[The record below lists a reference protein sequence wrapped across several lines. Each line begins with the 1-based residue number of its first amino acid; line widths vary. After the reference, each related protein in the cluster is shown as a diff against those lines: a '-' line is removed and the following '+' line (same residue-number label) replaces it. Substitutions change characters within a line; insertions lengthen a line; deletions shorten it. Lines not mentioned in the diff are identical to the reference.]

1 MARSTAIHDRVAEA
15 ILDAAADLL
24 ARGGEPPT
32 MNEVAAAAGVGRA
45 TLYRHFP
52 TREQLLQA
60 LSITVRD
67 ATATRLAEADLDAVP
82 VTEAIARV
90 ARVVAAGGS
99 KYAALISRF
108 GVSDYGGD
116 AEQQIGT
123 LLRALLQRGLDDGTF
138 RADLT
143 VEELLFLLGQLLQA
157 AARMT
162 AEHVAGVEKAAAL
175 VTSVFLHGTERR
187 QDATA
192 DDRADLPT
200 VAGSP
205 ATHGGS
211 GPGRSCCPGAHR
223 IRRRNAR
230 EVEMRR
236 GLRRGQR
243 DRARARRRL
252 RLAWLAVTRPA
263 APAAVDEQAVN
274 GIWHA
279 VQGRTHGWQAAERLP
294 PFLIV
299 KADLEHH
306 APAVRMPRPVD
317 GAVRQRGLDQCRVVL
332 LLPPESRKL
341 TVQDLDR
348 PPFSHQVDGTT
359 CSWIPA
365 SYRG

>member
-90 ARVVAAGGS
+90 TRVVAAGGS
-99 KYAALISRF
+99 KYAALVSRF
-108 GVSDYGGD
+108 GVTDYGGH
-116 AEQQIGT
+116 AEQQIDT
-123 LLRALLQRGLDDGTF
+123 MIRALLQRGLDDGTF
-138 RADLT
+138 RGDLT

-187 QDATA
+187 PDTTA
-192 DDRADLPT
+192 D
-200 VAGSP
+200 VQ
-205 ATHGGS
+205 ATDG
-211 GPGRSCCPGAHR
+211 
-223 IRRRNAR
+223 
-230 EVEMRR
+230 
-236 GLRRGQR
+236 
-243 DRARARRRL
+243 
-252 RLAWLAVTRPA
+252 
-263 APAAVDEQAVN
+263 
-274 GIWHA
+274 
-279 VQGRTHGWQAAERLP
+279 
-294 PFLIV
+294 
-299 KADLEHH
+299 
-306 APAVRMPRPVD
+306 D
-317 GAVRQRGLDQCRVVL
+317 GAIA
-332 LLPPESRKL
+332 RK
-341 TVQDLDR
+341 
-348 PPFSHQVDGTT
+348 
-359 CSWIPA
+359 A
-365 SYRG
+365 STS